1 MTRSWFDVAVIGAGP
16 AGSAA
21 AIGFKQAN
29 PDVSV
34 VLIDKSMFPRDKA
47 CGDGLGPGVA
57 PQLEMLGLDISEIA
71 HANTVHDAE
80 VHGPGDLSFRVG
92 LGTATGG
99 VTARRSD
106 FDDLLVRRARDV
118 GVEMVEEARF
128 VGFVEHTDGIEVRL
142 RDTEHGDEWTLGC
155 GLLVGAD
162 GANSRV
168 RRSAGISPPPPHK
181 TGIAIRCYAKIPAD
195 RCDRIVL
202 SFQEC
207 LLPGYGWCFPFADG
221 TANVGVGM
229 ALRDYRRLRPDLE
242 KLLDSYIESLSDAG
256 WEISDPQHRST
267 YTLPHGGK
275 VAPLAGPRVA
285 LIGDA
290 AFMINPLSGE
300 GIVYAVAAGRML
312 AEATAD
318 TLHLPSGLAAALS
331 DYQDHF
337 EQEFGAHLL
346 SNYAAHRLMRSRLWA
361 RMAVGAA
368 SVDKRLQATAVDFMF
383 AKGRITAHSM
393 ARFVV
398 SGARYLYSDHRRAAP
413 RRSVSERV

>member
-1 MTRSWFDVAVIGAGP
+1 MTRRFDVAVIGAGP

-29 PDVSV
+29 SDVSV
-34 VLIDKSMFPRDKA
+34 VLVEKSVFPRDKA
-47 CGDGLGPGVA
+47 CRDGLGPGVA
-57 PQLEMLGLDISEIA
+57 PQLEMLGVDISEIA

-80 VHGPGDLSFRVG
+80 VHGPGGLSFRVG
-92 LGTATGG
+92 LGAATGG

-118 GVEMVEEARF
+118 GVEMVENARF
-128 VGFVEHTDGIEVRL
+128 VGFGEHADGVEVLL
-142 RDTEHGDEWTLGC
+142 RDIEHGDEWTLEC

-168 RRSAGISPPPPHK
+168 RRAAGISPPPPHK

-229 ALRDYRRLRPDLE
+229 ALSDYRRLRPDLE

-256 WEISDPQHRST
+256 WDISDPQHRST

-300 GIVYAVAAGRML
+300 GTVYAVAAGRML
-312 AEATAD
+312 SEATAD
-318 TLHLPSGLAAALS
+318 TLHLPSGLAAALN
-331 DYQDHF
+331 DYQRHF
-337 EQEFGAHLL
+337 EREFGAHLL

-383 AKGRITAHSM
+383 GKGRITAHSLG
-393 ARFVV
+393 RFAV
-398 SGARYLYSDHRRAAP
+398 SGAWYLCRGRRRAAP